1 MTQVIVDSATQAKLN
16 GLSGPLLLCDER
28 GQPLGRFLP
37 FPAGTTASDLEPGIS
52 PEELR
57 RRAEHF
63 QGRPLA
69 DLLAKWEQRK

>member
-16 GLSGPLLLCDER
+16 GLSGPLLLCDEH
-28 GQPLGRFLP
+28 GHLLGRFLP
-37 FPAGTTASDLEPGIS
+37 FPAGTTAADLEPDIS

-57 RRAEHF
+57 RRVEHF

-69 DLLAKWEQRK
+69 DVLAKWEKRK